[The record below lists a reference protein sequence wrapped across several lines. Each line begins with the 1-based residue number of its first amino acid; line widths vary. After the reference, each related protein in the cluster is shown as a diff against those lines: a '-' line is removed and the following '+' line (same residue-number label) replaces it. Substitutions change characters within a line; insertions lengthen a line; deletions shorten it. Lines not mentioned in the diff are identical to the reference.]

1 MSGSNGVGA
10 VAGVAGAE
18 RRRSKEMEM
27 RRELEVT
34 LLDWDGRGWGGGTM
48 GGGKRNGGGA
58 GMRPMC
64 M

>member
-1 MSGSNGVGA
+1 MA

-18 RRRSKEMEM
+18 RRRSKEMEKM

>member
-1 MSGSNGVGA
+1 MA

-18 RRRSKEMEM
+18 RRSKEMEKM

-48 GGGKRNGGGA
+48 GGEKRNGGGA